1 MSLLLILLNAY
12 FVTFTDKV
20 GSTTPALSP
29 TAIEMRQARDIEIDA
44 LDYPVSAEYVAQL
57 RTLGAKIHHT
67 SRWFNGATIETDDST
82 VIQAIRALPYVV
94 SATMT
99 RDKTKSS
106 GISPRKNAV
115 PHAQTANGTYY
126 EQQKIY
132 NLHPLHQLGYE
143 GQGIR
148 IVVCDNGFT
157 NANHIDWVDSEHF
170 LGHYDLTDDSY
181 DFFGSTGKH
190 GEHVLSFIAGNTET
204 YRGAAVN
211 AHYYLMKSEEVDTES
226 PKELD
231 NLVAALEKADS
242 LGAHIFTASL
252 GYHTFNN
259 ASWNLTY
266 AQLNGKSN
274 RASLAAT
281 MAARKGLLVC
291 IAMGNDGNKDWRYL
305 NAPADADSILAVGA
319 VTYNRVVA
327 DFSSLGPSADKRI
340 KPDICALGESAWY
353 IAEDGVTEGYGSG
366 TSYATPL
373 LAGLA
378 ACLWSALPNLTNM
391 ELRDLIIRSADHYT
405 TPDATFGYGIPDA
418 LKAYQTITNLMQP
431 NTPDSPAQ
439 KVLRDGTIWIIAN
452 GKEYNLLGI
461 RH

>member
-1 MSLLLILLNAY
+1 MSLLFILLNAY

-20 GSTTPALSP
+20 GSTEPALSP
-29 TAIEMRQARDIEIDA
+29 TAMEMRQTRDIEIDA

-115 PHAQTANGTYY
+115 PHAQTTNGTYY

-132 NLHPLHQLGYE
+132 NLHPLHELGFE

-148 IVVCDNGFT
+148 IAICDNGFT
-157 NANHIDWVDSEHF
+157 NANNISWVDSEHC

-181 DFFGSTGKH
+181 DFFGFTGDH
-190 GEHVLSFIAGNTET
+190 GEKVLSFIAGNTAT

-211 AHYYLMKSEEVDTES
+211 AKYYLMRSEEYDTES
-226 PKELD
+226 PKEMD

-252 GYHTFNN
+252 GYHDFDNT
-259 ASWNLTY
+259 AWNLTY
-266 AQLNGKSN
+266 QQLNGKTT
-274 RASLAAT
+274 RASRAAT
-281 MAARKGLLVC
+281 IAARKGLFVC
-291 IAMGNDGNKDWRYL
+291 MAMGNDGNKDWRYL
-305 NAPADADSILAVGA
+305 SAPSDADSICAVGA
-319 VTYNRVVA
+319 VTYNRDVA
-327 DFSSLGPSADKRI
+327 GFSSRGPSADGRI
-340 KPDICALGESAWY
+340 KPDVCALGEQAWY
-353 IAEDGVTEGYGSG
+353 VSADGVTEGYGNG
-366 TSYATPL
+366 TSFATPL
-373 LAGLA
+373 FAGMVA
-378 ACLWSALPNLTNM
+378 SLWSALPNLTNM
-391 ELRDLIIRSADHYT
+391 QLRDVIIRSADHYT
-405 TPDATFGYGIPDA
+405 HPDGDFGYGIPDA
-418 LKAYQTITNLMQP
+418 MIAYQTATSLMQP
-431 NTPDSPAQ
+431 TGYKNQPR
-439 KVLRDGTIWIIAN
+439 KVLRDGAIWIIVD
-452 GKEYNLLGI
+452 GKEYNVLGI